1 MSGNPV
7 RLLSVM
13 ALCAGVGLG
22 AGTAAANDDD
32 KGTVRVDPR
41 GSEVHKEGEY
51 GGVTPGVTNPYSGK
65 HKNKKRKVKNTR
77 RNTLYVLGFQ
87 KKGGGSAR
95 VFAQL
100 SRDVEYDQWVD
111 KNVLYV
117 VIEGLYHRNRNARRR
132 LDVRYF
138 DTSLLM
144 ITNKR
149 VSAARAKGDRP
160 AHKRGIRLAI
170 EFKNPNDARA
180 AQASVQKEADGFYYL
195 YLDFGPGTDAGDD
208 DDDDDSN

>member
-1 MSGNPV
+1 MI
-7 RLLSVM
+7 
-13 ALCAGVGLG
+13 LCAGVGVG
-22 AGTAAANDDD
+22 ANVASAGDDD
-32 KGTVRVDPR
+32 NKGIVRVDPR

-87 KKGGGSAR
+87 SKGGGSSR
-95 VFAQL
+95 LFAQL
-100 SRDVEYDQWVD
+100 SRDVSFEQWVE

-138 DTSLLM
+138 DTSLMM

-149 VSAARAKGDRP
+149 ASAARAKGDRP
-160 AHKRGIRLAI
+160 AHKRGIRLQI
-170 EFKNPNDARA
+170 QFKNPNDARS

-195 YLDFGPGTDAGDD
+195 YLDFGPGTDTGDD
-208 DDDDDSN
+208 DDDDDGN